1 MVLKKNSFSNNF
13 ESEYNVLLPLS
24 NMKKKQLLY
33 HFFFAIA
40 LLFSIVF
47 QSFHGY
53 EHLEQ
58 QFSQK
63 VCYHKHDSNR
73 AEVTHQHKGFEH
85 CLVCE
90 FTFSSYVTPENQ
102 TFYFNASHKEIPYF
116 FADTPKILSFTGSLY
131 SHRGPPVW
139 V

>member
-1 MVLKKNSFSNNF
+1 
-13 ESEYNVLLPLS
+13 
-24 NMKKKQLLY
+24 MKKKQFLF

-63 VCYHKHDSNR
+63 TCYHKHDSNR

-90 FTFSSYVTPENQ
+90 FTFSSYIAPQ
-102 TFYFNASHKEIPYF
+102 DFFFYFNTAHKEIPYC
-116 FADTPKILSFTGSLY
+116 FANIEKIIPFSGSLY
-131 SHRGPPVW
+131 SHRGPPVG